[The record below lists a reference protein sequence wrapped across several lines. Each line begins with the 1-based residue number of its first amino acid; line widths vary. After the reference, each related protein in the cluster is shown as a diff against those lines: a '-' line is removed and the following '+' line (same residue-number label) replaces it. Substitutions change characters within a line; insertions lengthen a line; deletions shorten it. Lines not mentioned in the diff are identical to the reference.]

1 MKIKK
6 LILCILIPN
15 IFGLIGYLLGGPND
29 FNNIIKPS
37 FTPPGYIFPIV
48 WSILFTLMGI
58 SLYLISE
65 NKVTKSSYLIFIVN
79 LIVNSLWTMFFFNFK
94 WYLFSFIWILFLIGI
109 VIIMIINFYKYSKIS
124 AILQIPYLIWLLFA
138 GIITYNVYILNP

>member
-124 AILQIPYLIWLLFA
+124 AIIQIPYLIWLVFA
-138 GIITYNVYILNP
+138 GIITYNVYILNA

>member
-109 VIIMIINFYKYSKIS
+109 VIIMIINFYK
-124 AILQIPYLIWLLFA
+124 
-138 GIITYNVYILNP
+138 

>member
-15 IFGLIGYLLGGPND
+15 IFGLIGYLLGGVND

-124 AILQIPYLIWLLFA
+124 AIIQIPYLIWLVFA

>member
-124 AILQIPYLIWLLFA
+124 AIIQIPYLIWLVFA